1 MVKRRKPVTILIA
14 DDDPDDQR
22 LTSEALAGFE
32 PPKDIRFVGDGEE
45 LIDYLRHRGKHADA
59 DSAPRPGVILLDLNL
74 PRKDGREA
82 LREIKQDPELRL
94 IPVTVLTVSNAETDI
109 HGVYDLG
116 ANSYLCKP
124 RSYTEL
130 MEAMRSWSSFWLD
143 TVELPINN
151 R

>member
-1 MVKRRKPVTILIA
+1 MDKRLRLVTVLIA

-22 LTSEALAGFE
+22 LTGEALAGSG
-32 PPKDIRFVGDGEE
+32 PPKDIRFVCDGEE
-45 LIDYLRHRGKHADA
+45 LLDYLRHRGKYADA
-59 DSAPRPGVILLDLNL
+59 VSAPRPGVILLDLNL

-82 LREIKQDPELRL
+82 LREIKQDPQLRL
-94 IPVTVLTVSNAETDI
+94 IPVTVLTVSTAETDI
-109 HGVYDLG
+109 HRVYDLG

-130 MEAMRSWSSFWLD
+130 METMSSWSRFWLD
-143 TVELPINN
+143 TVELPV

>member
-1 MVKRRKPVTILIA
+1 MDKRRKPVTILIV

-22 LTSEALAGFE
+22 LTSEALAGSE

-45 LIDYLRHRGKHADA
+45 LLEYLRRRGKYADA
-59 DSAPRPGVILLDLNL
+59 NSAPRPGLILLDLNL

-94 IPVTVLTVSNAETDI
+94 IPVTVLTVSDADTDI
-109 HGVYDLG
+109 HCVYDLG

-124 RSYTEL
+124 RSYTGL
-130 MEAMRSWSSFWLD
+130 MEAMRSWSRFWLD
-143 TVELPINN
+143 TVKLPG